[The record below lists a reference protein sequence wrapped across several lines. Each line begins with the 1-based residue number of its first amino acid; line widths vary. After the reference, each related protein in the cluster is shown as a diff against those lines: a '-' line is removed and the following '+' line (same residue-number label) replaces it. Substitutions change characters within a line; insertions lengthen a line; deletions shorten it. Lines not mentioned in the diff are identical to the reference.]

1 MFPIETSNVSF
12 SELLRQE
19 TAARQLQVWFLEL
32 ILIDQQKVLQT
43 VFKKGPRVQFEAM
56 LQQQQRQQMAQA
68 QQQGLTLSGDGGF
81 GKETCTNGHA
91 KLQLLDENFLIKGSW
106 EAIVR
111 VTNDFCLMKGGVRLY
126 I

>member
-19 TAARQLQVWFLEL
+19 TAARQLQVWFSEL

-56 LQQQQRQQMAQA
+56 QQQQQRQQMAQA